1 MENTQTK
8 LNGFKIAA
16 YIEAAVIIA
25 FIAVLVIN
33 SQKADILIDQ
43 IETGRSQKDS
53 IAGEL
58 SKMMVDYDALKTDN
72 DTINAQLV
80 EQRAKVEQLM
90 VQLRRTKASNAEQIE
105 QYKNEVESLRKIMRS
120 FVVQIDSLNQKN
132 IHLLAENAEIKNDYN
147 KAAAQNKELSYQKDS
162 LQGRVKQAETLK
174 ATGLQF
180 VALNDRDNPT
190 NRVFKVKKF
199 QITFTLN
206 ENDMAATGNKT
217 LYLRLAKPDG
227 AILVNESTGFFN
239 FEGKELAYS
248 AVKNVNFDGKAQSTT
263 IYVISREVLNSG
275 NYQADIF
282 CDGRRIGVSST
293 VLQ

>member
-25 FIAVLVIN
+25 LIAVLVIN